1 LSRGR
6 PNTNKR
12 EYIDAFQR
20 GCKARNINHSA
31 TDDVEVWEEL
41 TRKLLGVDSVVLP
54 VLVVLMTLGFDT
66 KRPLVCRTMSGM
78 GLCCV
83 CREVAGEKR
92 VAVFAIRDI
101 AAGDEITFDYQWSRV
116 GTTRVKCH
124 CSTPKCQGFIGGC
137 KDLQDGACGAAHGKN
152 YNNTFSFR
160 CFRRLS
166 GDCC

>member
-1 LSRGR
+1 
-6 PNTNKR
+6 
-12 EYIDAFQR
+12 
-20 GCKARNINHSA
+20 
-31 TDDVEVWEEL
+31 
-41 TRKLLGVDSVVLP
+41 
-54 VLVVLMTLGFDT
+54 
-66 KRPLVCRTMSGM
+66 M

-137 KDLQDGACGAAHGKN
+137 KDLQDGACGDAHGVKLQEALQFQVFEG
-152 YNNTFSFR
+152 TE
-160 CFRRLS
+160 
-166 GDCC
+166 G